1 MRVVEMN
8 REDATSEMRRK
19 RIWGRQRG
27 GDVTEA
33 IGNIIYGQHLECIV
47 SYCRIAA
54 SLHQSC

>member
-8 REDATSEMRRK
+8 REGATSEMRRK

-33 IGNIIYGQHLECIV
+33 IGNKRSLIYG
-47 SYCRIAA
+47 
-54 SLHQSC
+54 